1 MIRRLGHAAAVAAV
15 SAAAL
20 AGCLPTPAPASPTP
34 NMTPVLA
41 FARAQVGKPYVWG
54 ANGPSSWD
62 CSSLIQAAYRTIGV
76 ELPRI
81 TSEQVG
87 AGEWEPRSQ
96 IQPGDLLFID
106 GADNPHPGHVGMYV
120 GDGQVIEGKG
130 ARWGVVVTPLASWH
144 PQAVIRPTA
153 GPGINSVIVKAS
165 ADTGVPVALLRAQ
178 LWQESGLNPH
188 ARSGVGAMG
197 IAQFMPTTW
206 PSWGKG
212 GDPYDPADAIP
223 AQARMMAALIKAN
236 GGDVNRALA
245 AYNAG
250 QGWVNRYGGV
260 PPVSFAHGQTYNYVR
275 NITADSGISGHIDLH
290 VKPAP
295 IPQRIQ
301 HEATRQVRN
310 AVRPPTVPHT
320 PKGAAHDL
328 SNLILLA
335 VLGFAAAWLLLPA
348 LYRTLLSASTAPAA
362 PRSRSDAVRVAVAA
376 RGARRIEQIQRRA
389 EGTAAPRRT
398 RVAEVPQPRSRR
410 TATPA
415 AATARR
421 TARRRLPDGWTPPQR
436 NRRPQR
442 TPQPGTATT
451 GLHGAVRPAGSHR
464 TAHRIWDATAG
475 LAARLRNRTAP
486 HAEAAPHEDRT
497 APNTANPQPNP
508 APHAAADP
516 AANRPQQ
523 DPAAPHGAG
532 TATGPQPHPAA
543 AGPHRTATPHLPL
556 CGCGAC
562 RTAPQAGPHRT
573 PQNNPAPHAA
583 PQPTAT
589 TAPRWTATEMRPATA
604 PQPRTPHPAP
614 HAATAPHPFAA
625 TAHRTPQPRTA
636 TVPAP
641 QGVRMPSEARV
652 VLGDFNPYQHLQQTG
667 IVRPDHLARAI
678 EETDFGDAN
687 QVVAVLLYMDLL
699 TTALAEA
706 GDQIRIEVARR
717 RLAPTVG
724 QALGAAANDVGAG
737 ADGYRRAARRLTT
750 EHPDFFETDMSKPRN
765 AIGATAF

>member
-1 MIRRLGHAAAVAAV
+1 MIRRLGHAAAVTAV

-20 AGCLPTPAPASPTP
+20 AGCLPTPAHASPTP

-223 AQARMMAALIKAN
+223 AQARMMAALITAN

-362 PRSRSDAVRVAVAA
+362 PRSRSDAVRVAVAE
-376 RGARRIEQIQRRA
+376 RGARRIERIQRRA

-398 RVAEVPQPRSRR
+398 TVAEVPQPRARR

-415 AATARR
+415 AAPQRGTARR
-421 TARRRLPDGWTPPQR
+421 TLPEGWTPQR
-436 NRRPQR
+436 RKPAPHRTRRPQR
-442 TPQPGTATT
+442 PAPQPRTAPAAPQPDVAVDPT
-451 GLHGAVRPAGSHR
+451 GPHR

-475 LAARLRNRTAP
+475 LAARLRRRTAP

-497 APNTANPQPNP
+497 AENTATPQ
-508 APHAAADP
+508 ASSTPHAVADP
-516 AANRPQQ
+516 AAGAPQ
-523 DPAAPHGAG
+523 PASAAPH
-532 TATGPQPHPAA
+532 TASAAAGPQPHTAA
-543 AGPHRTATPHLPL
+543 TSPTAPHRTATPHLPL

-573 PQNNPAPHAA
+573 PQNNPATHA
-583 PQPTAT
+583 
-589 TAPRWTATEMRPATA
+589 
-604 PQPRTPHPAP
+604 
-614 HAATAPHPFAA
+614 APHPFTA
-625 TAHRTPQPRTA
+625 TAPRTPQHRNPA
-636 TVPAP
+636 AVPAP
-641 QGVRMPSEARV
+641 QGVAVSRSALATLNLADKINDTVILESARIDQRVKNLPFEQSDVVAHALAYLEDLATAHAAATQAVIEQMAARGYSEEVIKKLHVAKNEV
-652 VLGDFNPYQHLQQTG
+652 TKS
-667 IVRPDHLARAI
+667 
-678 EETDFGDAN
+678 GDAFRE
-687 QVVAVLLYMDLL
+687 VGWSF
-699 TTALAEA
+699 AEQHK
-706 GDQIRIEVARR
+706 DFCKIRGSRGENPLNI
-717 RLAPTVG
+717 PVG
-724 QALGAAANDVGAG
+724 
-737 ADGYRRAARRLTT
+737 
-750 EHPDFFETDMSKPRN
+750 
-765 AIGATAF
+765 